1 MLTTLKVRPEPA
13 SCTHTPWISGT
24 AAFSRLSQRAADR
37 INARSLKVR
46 VRRFVG
52 SGTSQNRIIAIH
64 HPLDSEHGLFNFSA
78 GIISR
83 PFSKR
88 SFEAFFV
95 VTKFAFKN
103 NFRIRGNGQ
112 PVYLPFKT
120 SIGCS
125 RKPPTQSS
133 SESPGGT

>member
-1 MLTTLKVRPEPA
+1 MLTTLNVRPEPA

-24 AAFSRLSQRAADR
+24 AALLETFPKSC
-37 INARSLKVR
+37 RSYKCAFVKVR

-64 HPLDSEHGLFNFSA
+64 HPLDSEDGLFNFAA

-83 PFSKR
+83 PFPKR

-103 NFRIRGNGQ
+103 NFRIRGNRQ
-112 PVYLPFKT
+112 PRIFSLQNFHRLFSQAADP
-120 SIGCS
+120 I
-125 RKPPTQSS
+125 
-133 SESPGGT
+133 EL